1 MIECTENN
9 IYYKKRP
16 KNKRVSSVFL
26 VFLII
31 ISSVLY
37 YRFVILVNLFEIC
50 SSNVFSYTNDAVNTS
65 ILSTFKEKTSY
76 GDFIKVEKNDKG
88 EITLISADTY
98 KINMVNKEIV
108 SKTKSSLDA
117 VLKDG
122 IKIPF
127 MAFTG
132 IKVLSGYGKKVN
144 FKAVAVESVNS
155 EFQSEFTSVGINQT
169 LHSIYVLVV
178 CDVNLHTSIKKQT
191 ERVETKVL
199 ISESVLVGKV
209 PEVYL
214 GGNLFN

>member
-1 MIECTENN
+1 
-9 IYYKKRP
+9 
-16 KNKRVSSVFL
+16 
-26 VFLII
+26 
-31 ISSVLY
+31 
-37 YRFVILVNLFEIC
+37 
-50 SSNVFSYTNDAVNTS
+50 
-65 ILSTFKEKTSY
+65 
-76 GDFIKVEKNDKG
+76 
-88 EITLISADTY
+88 
-98 KINMVNKEIV
+98 MVNKEIV